1 MIGYITAEGR
11 TVGFITPTAEILFAP
26 AIQSVHTDRPVLAGR
41 PEPIT
46 VFQLR
51 ATGLP
56 EEPLRTLDP
65 SPGNLLI
72 DKIGAE
78 KWPLSCSAARCC
90 LRRIDP
96 LPQSRPRNRHP
107 ADYKLARPGRRAVRP
122 SPSTCSLSTP
132 VAKASIDAWASC
144 RPTGTAPHQKYGSR
158 WHAPVSRQSCQ
169 SSVLFPLLNGTRC
182 VNCYRRT

>member
-1 MIGYITAEGR
+1 MIGYITAEGH

-72 DKIGAE
+72 DKIGARKMASE
-78 KWPLSCSAARCC
+78 LLCCALLPAPHRSPTTVKAAESA
-90 LRRIDP
+90 
-96 LPQSRPRNRHP
+96 
-107 ADYKLARPGRRAVRP
+107 PGR
-122 SPSTCSLSTP
+122 SQTCSTG
-132 VAKASIDAWASC
+132 
-144 RPTGTAPHQKYGSR
+144 PTRGQTVTLNVLAVNSR
-158 WHAPVSRQSCQ
+158 GEG
-169 SSVLFPLLNGTRC
+169 L
-182 VNCYRRT
+182 YRRLGFVQADRHGSPPEVRITMACPR